1 MKILTATQIHQADKF
16 TIEKEGI
23 DSDIL
28 MERAAL
34 GIFDW
39 INQRLKGAP
48 NVFRIFCGV
57 GNNGGDG
64 IALAR
69 MLHEAD
75 FNVAVYVVNF
85 SEKRSDDFLKNM
97 ARLKERKLWPEFLN
111 ATSAHPEIRL
121 DDIII
126 DAIFGI
132 GYNRPMDGWVQKL
145 VQSLNTSDA
154 FVLSVDVPSGMPQDW
169 VPDENAVIHAN
180 HVLSFQAPKL
190 SFFLPQIGVFL
201 EGWQVLDIQ
210 LDPEFLANVDTDFL
224 YVTED
229 WVRPMLKFRKRFSHK
244 GTYGHALVIGG
255 SEGKMGAVQLAAKA
269 CLRSGCGLV
278 SAYVPKLGYVPL
290 ETGLPEV
297 MVLTDKGEERILD
310 IQLPFV
316 PTTVA
321 LGMGLGMDSR
331 TEETFGHF
339 LNSVD
344 FPIVIDA
351 DGINLLA
358 KRNDFKALIPKNS
371 ILTPHPKELER
382 LLGGWKDD
390 YDKLEKAQQF
400 CNDHQC
406 ILCLKDAYTIV
417 INGEKGYINST
428 GNSGMA
434 TAGSGDVLAGILT
447 GLLAQGYASLDAA
460 IFGVYLHGAAGDI
473 AASQLGEHAMI
484 ASNITEF
491 LGAAFLKLQGKHG
504 TE

>member
-1 MKILTATQIHQADKF
+1 MKILTAAQIHQADNF

-23 DSDIL
+23 DSDTL
-28 MERAAL
+28 MERAAH

-39 INQRLKGAP
+39 IDQRLKGAP

-111 ATSAHPEIRL
+111 ATTAHPVIGP

-132 GYNRPMDGWVQKL
+132 GYNRTMDDWVQAL
-145 VQSLNTSDA
+145 VQSLNASSA

-169 VPDENAVIHAN
+169 VPNKNAVVHAN
-180 HVLSFQAPKL
+180 HVLSFQTPKL
-190 SFFLPQIGVFL
+190 AFFLPQTGPFL

-210 LDPEFLANVDTDFL
+210 LDAGFLATVDTDYL
-224 YVTED
+224 YVTAD
-229 WVRPMLKFRKRFSHK
+229 LVRPMLKFRKRFSHK
-244 GTYGHALVIGG
+244 GTYGHAIVIGG
-255 SEGKMGAVQLAAKA
+255 SKGKMGAVQLAAKA

-278 SAYVPKLGYVPL
+278 SAYVPELGYIPL

-297 MVLTDKGEERILD
+297 MVLTDKGEEMILD

-321 LGMGLGMDSR
+321 LGMGLGMDDK
-331 TEETFGHF
+331 TEEAFGRF
-339 LNSVD
+339 MGTVD
-344 FPIVIDA
+344 VPIVIDA

-358 KRNDFKALIPKNS
+358 ERKDFRALVPKDS

-382 LLGGWKDD
+382 LLGPWKDD

-400 CNDHQC
+400 CKDHQC

-417 INGEKGYINST
+417 VDGEKGYINST
-428 GNSGMA
+428 GNPGMA

-447 GLLAQGYASLDAA
+447 GLLAQGYTSLNAA
-460 IFGVYLHGAAGDI
+460 ILGVYLHGNSGDI
-473 AASQLGEHAMI
+473 AASQLGQHAML

-491 LGAAFLKLQGKHG
+491 LGASFLALQGKQV